1 MAIVQK
7 RQWLRWLVPLETIS
21 AVSLSHPDFFYNP
34 SLVRRQW
41 RLLALYLKWKPHQEE
56 VKLKTIVVF
65 KIIKCLRCFLS
76 QWHRQL
82 RRKNACIPKRSWPWP
97 TTVWPIM
104 NLCHRLNF
112 CQAYFSSD
120 LPLKKRLSHVL
131 TRLKI
136 HHLTSIVKKFIG

>member
-56 VKLKTIVVF
+56 IKLKTIVF
-65 KIIKCLRCFLS
+65 KIIKCLRKMFFKSVAQAAQKKKCMYS
-76 QWHRQL
+76 QKKL
-82 RRKNACIPKRSWPWP
+82 
-97 TTVWPIM
+97 T
-104 NLCHRLNF
+104 L
-112 CQAYFSSD
+112 AYNCMAYNEPMS
-120 LPLKKRLSHVL
+120 
-131 TRLKI
+131 
-136 HHLTSIVKKFIG
+136 